1 MLTTEMRQS
10 LTGLMIH
17 PNIYSVEV
25 RDFRYPDGTLKSNVT
40 IHTVEDANREEI
52 LHILC
57 NTVGIRPT
65 PKGNY
70 RGQDGKR
77 VFPYNLVIE
86 GTHPGM
92 STIFFTETVGK
103 QQWTTIEDEKKPS
116 LPQESLGKNTLLNG
130 ITEWTIEE
138 VMRREG

>member
-92 STIFFTETVGK
+92 STIYFTETIGK
-103 QQWTTIEDEKKPS
+103 EVAPLSEGATEE
-116 LPQESLGKNTLLNG
+116 NTLLNG

-138 VMRREG
+138 VIRGEG